1 MKHLEWVYPYAERKQ
16 RGDRVA
22 RGVVHLTS
30 KHEALSSD
38 SSTSRKKRERKA
50 STLLVARG
58 QGKKRRVVTASMGV
72 VFPMEIMKM
81 SQIQRTGCCTELL
94 A

>member
-1 MKHLEWVYPYAERKQ
+1 VEETSRQPSIQVVAWLLE
-16 RGDRVA
+16 
-22 RGVVHLTS
+22 HLTS